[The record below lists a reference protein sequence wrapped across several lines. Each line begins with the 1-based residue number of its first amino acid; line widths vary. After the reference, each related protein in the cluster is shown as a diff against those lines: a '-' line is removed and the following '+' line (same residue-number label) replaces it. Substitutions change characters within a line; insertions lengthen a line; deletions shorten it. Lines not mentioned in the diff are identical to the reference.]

1 MKTNKL
7 LLAVLLTAVVCT
19 QVAAQGF
26 RNESFPEGSYSPVT
40 NVNRAG
46 CPRVLKDRSVMF
58 RVNAP
63 QAQQVQIDLCGTK
76 YDMQKG
82 DDGSWTITTK
92 PQVPGFHYYFLIV
105 DGVSVADP
113 ASQSF
118 YGCGRWS
125 SAIEVKEDGCED
137 FEVQDVPRGEVRTV
151 YYFSKVDESWRPLLV
166 YTPAGYR
173 EGAVRRRSWTT

>member
-1 MKTNKL
+1 MTHMKTIKR

-82 DDGSWTITTK
+82 DDGSWTEGL
-92 PQVPGFHYYFLIV
+92 PDWLSAPGADLGGAATATLAAYGLYFALLLAYL
-105 DGVSVADP
+105 DMS
-113 ASQSF
+113 
-118 YGCGRWS
+118 RW
-125 SAIEVKEDGCED
+125 IQGGEVKEVSKENLLKRAGVSNAVLHEAVKRGL
-137 FEVQDVPRGEVRTV
+137 FEIYKKEIIRYGIGG
-151 YYFSKVDESWRPLLV
+151 F
-166 YTPAGYR
+166 
-173 EGAVRRRSWTT
+173 

>member
-46 CPRVLKDRSVMF
+46 CPRVLSDRSVMF

-76 YDMQKG
+76 YEGRRRQLDG
-82 DDGSWTITTK
+82 DYEAAGAGI
-92 PQVPGFHYYFLIV
+92 
-105 DGVSVADP
+105 
-113 ASQSF
+113 
-118 YGCGRWS
+118 
-125 SAIEVKEDGCED
+125 
-137 FEVQDVPRGEVRTV
+137 
-151 YYFSKVDESWRPLLV
+151 PLLF
-166 YTPAGYR
+166 PDR
-173 EGAVRRRSWTT
+173 